1 VLPEVPVD
9 LNRQIH
15 HLMQSFPPTT
25 PAALKI
31 SQHAAEIDS
40 EEEPRRYELEA
51 TKQAYAE

>member
-1 VLPEVPVD
+1 MLPEVPVD